1 MEEFRT
7 EDGNTYRLEA
17 LITNCICE
25 ICEDVRLMGCQ
36 PYESIVSLD
45 EMMIGSDCGACSA
58 EEAIDSAEVMYQ
70 MFHRGEL
77 GSQAYDYFTAKAIE
91 HVKRRRS

>member
-1 MEEFRT
+1 MEEFRE
-7 EDGNTYRLEA
+7 EDGKTYRLEA
-17 LITNCICE
+17 FITDCICKF
-25 ICEDVRLMGCQ
+25 CNDVRMTGCD

-45 EMMIGSDCGACSA
+45 LMEIGSDCGADSA

-77 GSQAYDYFTAKAIE
+77 GYRAEDYFTAKAIE
-91 HVKRRRS
+91 HVRLR